1 MLEGKEREKRKRKRV
16 VEEIEKEDFQ
26 GKENRKG

>member
-16 VEEIEKEDFQ
+16 VEEIEKEDF
-26 GKENRKG
+26 